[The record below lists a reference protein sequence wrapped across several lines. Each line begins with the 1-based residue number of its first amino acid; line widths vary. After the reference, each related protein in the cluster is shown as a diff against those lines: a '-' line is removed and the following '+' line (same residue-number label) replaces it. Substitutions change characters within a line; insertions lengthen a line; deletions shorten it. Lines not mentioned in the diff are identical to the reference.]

1 MKENTSQYKKEL
13 AEIDQA
19 LDLQTEAISRI
30 SKSQLMTRE
39 KIFQM
44 ELAQKKFNEEM
55 KLAALE
61 DQQKMT
67 EIRYIGVEFDYQKV
81 DTGQRLVNEAL
92 AEGFQPLK
100 DYDRGSGIVMV
111 LVKWRKEFS
120 VTDNCNFSHKGLW
133 RQF

>member
-30 SKSQLMTRE
+30 SKSQLMARE

-44 ELAQKKFNEEM
+44 ELAQKKFQEEM

-111 LVKWRKEFS
+111 LVKWGKENAK
-120 VTDNCNFSHKGLW
+120 TKRHQKRL
-133 RQF
+133 

>member
-1 MKENTSQYKKEL
+1 MEENTSQYKKEL

-111 LVKWRKEFS
+111 LVKWGKENAK
-120 VTDNCNFSHKGLW
+120 TKRHQKRL
-133 RQF
+133 

>member
-1 MKENTSQYKKEL
+1 MEENTSQYKKEL

-30 SKSQLMTRE
+30 SKSQLMARE

-44 ELAQKKFNEEM
+44 ELAQKKFQEEM

-111 LVKWRKEFS
+111 LVKWRKENAK
-120 VTDNCNFSHKGLW
+120 TNDMPKRL
-133 RQF
+133 

>member
-1 MKENTSQYKKEL
+1 MEENTSQYKEEL

-30 SKSQLMTRE
+30 SKSQLMARE

-44 ELAQKKFNEEM
+44 ELAQKKFQEEM

-111 LVKWRKEFS
+111 LVKWRKENAK
-120 VTDNCNFSHKGLW
+120 TKRHQKRL
-133 RQF
+133 

>member
-111 LVKWRKEFS
+111 LVKWGKENAK
-120 VTDNCNFSHKGLW
+120 TKDK
-133 RQF
+133 QK

>member
-44 ELAQKKFNEEM
+44 ELAQKKFQEEM

-111 LVKWRKEFS
+111 LVKWGKENAK
-120 VTDNCNFSHKGLW
+120 TKRHQKRL
-133 RQF
+133 

>member
-30 SKSQLMTRE
+30 SKSQLMARE

-92 AEGFQPLK
+92 AEGFQPLR
-100 DYDRGSGIVMV
+100 DFDRGSGIVMV
-111 LVKWRKEFS
+111 VAKWGKQNAKTKDKKKR
-120 VTDNCNFSHKGLW
+120 L
-133 RQF
+133 

>member
-1 MKENTSQYKKEL
+1 MEENTSQYKKEL

-30 SKSQLMTRE
+30 SKSQLMARE

-61 DQQKMT
+61 DQQK
-67 EIRYIGVEFDYQKV
+67 
-81 DTGQRLVNEAL
+81 
-92 AEGFQPLK
+92 
-100 DYDRGSGIVMV
+100 
-111 LVKWRKEFS
+111 
-120 VTDNCNFSHKGLW
+120 
-133 RQF
+133 

>member
-1 MKENTSQYKKEL
+1 MEENTSQYKKEL

-111 LVKWRKEFS
+111 LVKWRKENAK
-120 VTDNCNFSHKGLW
+120 TKRHQKRL
-133 RQF
+133 